1 MKHLRYIF
9 AVIAVIAF
17 ATLFFIQP
25 ATRVTI
31 VASDGQ
37 VVYDSDGAT
46 QNHSGRIEIQ
56 NALAHGTGVVTR
68 QSETRGEELLY
79 CARRVGK
86 YVVRLAIPCKGVIAP
101 IVLARWGLL
110 VAGILG
116 ALVVFF
122 LTHFTKKLDDAK
134 ADEQFRRE
142 FTANVS
148 HELKTPLTAIIGASE
163 LLEGN
168 EELVGIIKGEAK
180 RLNGL
185 VKDVLMLAQLE
196 RSEVNGAHEFTEVH
210 LDEVV
215 QTAAQLGRATV
226 TRCDKVTIQGDA
238 GLLEQAITNLI
249 DNAWKYSGSD
259 RVEVSLVQEVG
270 ADPRAARVE
279 VRDYGVGIAPEH
291 LSRLFERFYRVDK
304 ARSRSLGGTGLGL
317 AIVKHIAL
325 LHGGN
330 VSVASTLGRGTTFT
344 ISIP

>member
-9 AVIAVIAF
+9 AAIAVIAF
-17 ATLFFIQP
+17 AALFFIQP

-46 QNHSGRIEIQ
+46 QNHSDRIEIQ

-79 CARRVGK
+79 CARRIGK

-185 VKDVLMLAQLE
+185 IKDVLMLAQLE
-196 RSEVNGAHEFTEVH
+196 RNEVNGAHEFTEVH

-215 QTAAQLGRATV
+215 QTAAQLGHATV
-226 TRCDKVTIQGDA
+226 MRCDKVIIQGDA
-238 GLLEQAITNLI
+238 QLLEQAVTNLI
-249 DNAWKYSGSD
+249 DNAWKYSGSN
-259 RVEVSLVQEVG
+259 RVEVGLFKVEEG
-270 ADPRAARVE
+270 CKIE
-279 VRDYGVGIAPEH
+279 VRDYGVGIAPWH
-291 LSRLFERFYRVDK
+291 LPRLFERFYRVDK
-304 ARSRSLGGTGLGL
+304 ARSRLLGGTGLGL

-330 VSVASTLGRGTTFT
+330 VSVSSTLGRGTTFN